1 LKGRKPEKNSCTIF
15 MYRDFIPRKI
25 VGKATPLQLVYPIDS
40 LQVTLLKS
48 NGPTTLTIIH
58 NLMVSKERVEGHFCT
73 LAPTMATL
81 ASDLCSIVFLNFSV

>member
-1 LKGRKPEKNSCTIF
+1 LKSRKPEKNSYTIF

-25 VGKATPLQLVYPIDS
+25 VGKATPLQLVYSIDS

-48 NGPTTLTIIH
+48 NGPTTLTLIH
-58 NLMVSKERVEGHFCT
+58 NLMVSRKELRGHFCT

-81 ASDLCSIVFLNFSV
+81 ASDLCSIVYLNLSV